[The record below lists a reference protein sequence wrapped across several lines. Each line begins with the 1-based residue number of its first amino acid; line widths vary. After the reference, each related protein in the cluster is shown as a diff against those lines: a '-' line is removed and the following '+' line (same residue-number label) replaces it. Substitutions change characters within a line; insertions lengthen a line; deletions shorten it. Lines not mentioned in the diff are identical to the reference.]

1 MKSERLGEKIK
12 RLREARG
19 WSQQMLAANSGLSR
33 SHIASIEARKNTHP
47 RADYL
52 MKLAQVFDIPL
63 RELYESVGY
72 VSALKIDKHVET
84 HEEILER
91 LKRAQPVS
99 VPVYS
104 KLRIRTGAA
113 YESPVEHVYLERSR
127 AARRNLEAYVVG
139 GLCLAPEVRPGDIA
153 VVDRDLAPQ
162 PGDIILC
169 LADGDPVSGRLKGRG
184 SQVYLA
190 GGKTR
195 LRLADFQAPAVVI
208 EVIRRLKNAE

>member
-1 MKSERLGEKIK
+1 MSERLGEMIK

-19 WSQQMLAANSGLSR
+19 WSQQTLATHSGLSR
-33 SHIASIEARKNTHP
+33 SHIASMEARKNTHP

-72 VSALKIDKHVET
+72 VSPLKKDKHMET

-104 KLRIRTGAA
+104 EFRVHAGAA
-113 YESPVEHVYLERSR
+113 YELPVEHVYLERSR
-127 AARRNLEAYVVG
+127 SARRNLEAYVVG

-153 VVDRDLAPQ
+153 IVDKGLAPQ
-162 PGDIILC
+162 AGDIILC
-169 LADGDPVSGRLKGRG
+169 LTDSGPVSGRLEGRAG
-184 SQVYLA
+184 QLYLA
-190 GGKTR
+190 GGKPR
-195 LRLADFQAPAVVI
+195 HRVADCQAPAVVI